1 MKTQTIKTQCS
12 VLQIDSG
19 WPWSTPNWG
28 LLGPS
33 LTKTGDETKS
43 QDENTTRCE
52 GGGGEKEEAK
62 PDRSFTP
69 QFWIWLIYAF
79 TIAAAHILFIDEII

>member
-1 MKTQTIKTQCS
+1 MKYSKLRVTGSQFDQNWGWNQK
-12 VLQIDSG
+12 SG
-19 WPWSTPNWG
+19 WKHYTVW
-28 LLGPS
+28 
-33 LTKTGDETKS
+33 
-43 QDENTTRCE
+43 R